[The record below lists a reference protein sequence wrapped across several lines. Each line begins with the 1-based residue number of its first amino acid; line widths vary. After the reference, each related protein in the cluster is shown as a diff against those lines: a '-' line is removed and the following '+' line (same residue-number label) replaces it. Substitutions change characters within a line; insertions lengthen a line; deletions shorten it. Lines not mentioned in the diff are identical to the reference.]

1 MVYRKISVELI
12 VFADEADSVVLELN
26 QAIDQLEATHTIF
39 GGEIETVAFPH
50 SGTRRKSA
58 LTHTVAAGEAAVGA
72 IKLATGK
79 VAAAYKK
86 VI

>member
-50 SGTRRKSA
+50 SGKRRKSA
-58 LTHTVAAGEAAVGA
+58 LMHTVEAGEAAVGA
-72 IKLATGK
+72 IKLATDK